1 MELRY
6 KLGMLLMVFVA
17 ISCSSEDKSDAY
29 GQFEVDA
36 TIISS
41 EATGKLLSF
50 EVDEGKRLAANEVV
64 GLIDT
69 VQLHLKKQE
78 LEATIQSVK
87 TKIGTLNAQSNV
99 YESQLATAIKELA
112 RIKSLKI
119 ENAAT
124 QQQLDAASGQVA
136 TLQSQIKA
144 VEVQKKSVNAEVEIA
159 NIKIAQIQDQLSRA
173 VITNPIKGIVLNKFV
188 EPFELVGQGRQ
199 LYEIANL
206 EELIL
211 RVYVDGAQL
220 PNLKLGQEVEVLID
234 KDAKTNQRLI
244 GNVTWISSEA
254 EFTPKMI
261 QTKEERVTQVYA
273 VKVNVANPDGIIK
286 IGMPGEVNFK

>member
-41 EATGKLLSF
+41 EAAGKLLSF

>member
-41 EATGKLLSF
+41 EAAGKLLSF
-50 EVDEGKRLAANEVV
+50 DVAEGKRLAASEVV

-69 VQLHLKKQE
+69 VQLHLKKKE

-99 YESQLATAIKELA
+99 YESQLVTANKELA
-112 RIKSLKI
+112 RIESLRK
-119 ENAAT
+119 ENAST
-124 QQQLDAASGQVA
+124 QQQLDAASGQVV
-136 TLQSQIKA
+136 TLQSQVQA
-144 VEVQKKSVNAEVEIA
+144 VEIQKKSVNAEVEVA
-159 NIKIAQIQDQLSRA
+159 HIKIAQLEDQLSRA

-188 EPFELVGQGRQ
+188 EPFELVGQGRP

-206 EELIL
+206 DELML

-220 PNLKLGQEVEVLID
+220 PNIKLGQEVEVLID
-234 KDAKTNQRLI
+234 KDAKMNQRLV
-244 GNVTWISSEA
+244 GNVMWISSEA

-273 VKVNVANPDGIIK
+273 VKVKVANPDGVIK

>member
-6 KLGMLLMVFVA
+6 KLLMLLMVFVA

-41 EATGKLLSF
+41 EASGKLLSF
-50 EVDEGKRLAANEVV
+50 ELEEGKRLTANEVV

-69 VQLHLKKQE
+69 VQLHLKKKE

-99 YESQLATAIKELA
+99 YASQLATANKELA
-112 RIKSLKI
+112 RIESLRK
-119 ENAAT
+119 ENAST
-124 QQQLDAASGQVA
+124 QQQLDAASGQVV
-136 TLQSQIKA
+136 TLQSQVQA
-144 VEVQKKSVNAEVEIA
+144 VEIQKKSVNAEVEIA
-159 NIKIAQIQDQLSRA
+159 HIKIAQIEDQLSRA

-188 EPFELVGQGRQ
+188 EPFELVGQGRP

-206 EELIL
+206 DELML

-220 PNLKLGQEVEVLID
+220 PNIKLGQEVEVLID
-234 KDAKTNQRLI
+234 KDAKMNQRLV
-244 GNVTWISSEA
+244 GNVMWISSEA

-273 VKVNVANPDGIIK
+273 VKVKVANPDGVIK